1 MLPAASSAVNSSFMP
16 RITLSLLSTAL
27 VSTLKLN
34 SSAPSEPPRPL
45 TSCHV
50 RLPAV
55 DAFTA
60 PSSAAFH
67 TFQLPL
73 TKPLLSSLNSPVT
86 LIVPFFFPVSL
97 LSFAFITGS
106 QLILFTSGP
115 FTSYEMLLV
124 TTVSLA
130 PWLALTFIT

>member
-16 RITLSLLSTAL
+16 RITLSLPSTAL

-50 RLPAV
+50 RLPA
-55 DAFTA
+55 
-60 PSSAAFH
+60 AFH

-73 TKPLLSSLNSPVT
+73 LKPLLSSLNSPVT